1 MTGLHNLIIPRV
13 NINSKESILYSIELV
28 KEYDF
33 DSFIIFS
40 SDIIKFDKVEPFKIE
55 NFHYFTEQISKLKK
69 NHYLYIDAERGFGHR
84 CEDGFLYD
92 KSFIGHDSLELKLV
106 FDRINHELKINKIFC
121 NLAPVVDID
130 NNSENIL
137 KNRTLGKDI
146 NEIIKNAEIFL
157 KSCFDNNIAACL
169 KHFPGHGAINGDTH
183 DFLASSNSPID
194 EILEQHIKPFEKL
207 AAQCDLIMINH
218 GWYKALD
225 NEPTPASMS
234 FNIITNLLKNKM
246 SYNGLIM
253 IDSVRMKAL
262 TNNYLEEEIVNGFFL
277 AGGDLFLDPINPIQC
292 LEYIDKIS
300 QKKLEYFQ
308 SKIKKV
314 LNFKS
319 KFRLYG

>member
-55 NFHYFTEQISKLKK
+55 NFHYFIEQISKLKK

-106 FDRINHELKINKIFC
+106 FDKINHELKINKIFC

-130 NNSENIL
+130 NNSEKLL
-137 KNRTLGKDI
+137 KDRTLGRDLD
-146 NEIIKNAEIFL
+146 EIVQNAKIFL
-157 KSCFDNNIAACL
+157 KSCSDNNIVGCL
-169 KHFPGHGAINGDTH
+169 KHFPGHGAIKGDTH
-183 DFLASSNSPID
+183 DFLASSDSSIN
-194 EILEQHIKPFEKL
+194 EILELHAKSFEKL
-207 AAQCDLIMINH
+207 FQECDLVMINH
-218 GWYKALD
+218 GWYKAFE
-225 NEPTPASMS
+225 NKPKPASMS
-234 FNIITNLLKNKM
+234 YNIITDFLKNKM

-253 IDSVRMKAL
+253 IDSVRMKSLAD
-262 TNNYLEEEIVNGFFL
+262 NYSEREILDGFFS
-277 AGGDLFLDPINPIQC
+277 AGGDLFLDPINPIEC
-292 LEYIDKIS
+292 LEYIAKIA
-300 QKKLEYFQ
+300 KKNLDHFQ
-308 SKIKKV
+308 SRINKD
-314 LNFKS
+314 LDFKN
-319 KFRLYG
+319 KFKYHE